1 MFLLHA
7 EVWLS
12 LMGISEC
19 LTFYQTKD
27 GTFFLFDVAL
37 FFLFYYIITTEWP
50 VVVNGGCQSTV
61 WAGKTYNDTS
71 LGDTPKY
78 SWA

>member
-7 EVWLS
+7 EIWLS

-19 LTFYQTKD
+19 LMFYQAKE
-27 GTFFLFDVAL
+27 GTFFLFDLAL
-37 FFLFYYIITTEWP
+37 LFLFYYIITKEWA
-50 VVVNGGCQSTV
+50 VVVNGECQSTV
-61 WAGKTYNDTS
+61 SAGKTYNDTS
-71 LGDTPKY
+71 LEDTPTY